1 MHRCAGAL
9 LRSVMPIKYVA
20 YTEDGQRV
28 SGLLDVDSTA
38 DAEEKLWGSNL
49 IVVQLKRVRRLPS
62 KYELLPT
69 LFRVKTSELISFAR
83 DLSFLLES
91 GIPLFRSL
99 HLLLPRIYNRR
110 LRVTLEGVIQNIAS
124 GNSLSQSL
132 AKYPDIFPT
141 IFTRLVR
148 VGEETGGL
156 AEVLHRVITYM
167 ERQEDLARKVKK
179 ATTYPAM
186 VFVVGIAGAV
196 VLVTFAMPQLTTLF
210 TEFGAE
216 IPTAARMLIA
226 LSGWLENNGMYVLAG
241 MAVAGIAFWRY
252 VSTAR
257 GRRKWDYYVLRIP
270 RVGMIVS
277 SSNLARFTSTL
288 EVLLTAGVPLV
299 EAVSLLRV
307 VSTNIAF
314 IDASGQI
321 ETDLLTGQSFSE
333 SLSKYPVFPNMTVQM
348 INVAEEG
355 GGLSTSLERQSRFYE
370 EETDRAIASTT
381 SLIEPLAII
390 VVAILVGFVAIS
402 MFTAIYSLIGQIQ

>member
-1 MHRCAGAL
+1 MYL
-9 LRSVMPIKYVA
+9 DMPIKYVA

-28 SGLLDVDSTA
+28 SGLLDVESTA

-62 KYELLPT
+62 KYDLLPT

-83 DLSFLLES
+83 DLAFLLES

-99 HLLLPRIYNRR
+99 HLLLPRVYNRR
-110 LRVTLEGVIQNIAS
+110 FRVTLESVIQNISS

-132 AKYPDIFPT
+132 AKYPDIFPS

-156 AEVLHRVITYM
+156 ADVLHQVVTYM
-167 ERQEDLARKVKK
+167 ERQEDLARRVKR

-186 VFVVGIAGAV
+186 VFVIGMVGAV

-210 TEFGAE
+210 TEFGAAL
-216 IPTAARMLIA
+216 PAPARVLI
-226 LSGWLENNGMYVLAG
+226 SVSDWLGNNGLYVLGG
-241 MAVAGIAFWRY
+241 MAIAGIAFWRY
-252 VSTAR
+252 VSTAK
-257 GRRKWDYYVLRIP
+257 GRRKWDYFVLRIP
-270 RVGMIVS
+270 RVGIIVS

-307 VSTNIAF
+307 VSTNTAF

-321 ETDLLTGQSFSE
+321 ETDLLTGQSLSE

-348 INVAEEG
+348 ISVAEEG
-355 GGLSTSLERQSRFYE
+355 GGLSTSLARQSKFYE
-370 EETDRAIASTT
+370 DETDRTIASTT

-390 VVAILVGFVAIS
+390 IVALLVGFVAIA
-402 MFTAIYSLIGQIQ
+402 MFTTIYSLVGQIQ